1 MFHLPFSELCA
12 IMPLMKIANFSRFA
26 CVLLLAVTVTAP
38 VSSKGFFS
46 KLFGKSS
53 TTAGGSVGAD
63 REQLLLVSAEDMDNA
78 AKEQYAQVL
87 QEAEK
92 SGTLNT
98 DKAVYDRV
106 QNVAKRLIAQ
116 TGVFREDALKWD
128 WQVNVIKEDTVN
140 AWCMPGGKIV
150 VYTGIID
157 SLKLTDGE
165 LSAVMGHEISHA
177 LKEHSREQSSKQYVQ
192 QTGIAIVSQ
201 VAGLSE
207 AGQTVLALGTQ
218 YGITLPFSR
227 ECETE
232 ADNMGTELMARAGY
246 DPHEAI
252 KVWEKMN
259 ALGGSSVPQILSTHP
274 SNDNRIKN
282 LKTIAEKVYPLYTA
296 AVK

>member
-1 MFHLPFSELCA
+1 
-12 IMPLMKIANFSRFA
+12 MKRLHRYIS
-26 CVLLLAVTVTAP
+26 VLLLAAALTAP
-38 VSSKGFFS
+38 VSAKGFFS

-53 TTAGGSVGAD
+53 TTSGGSVGAD
-63 REQLLLVSAEDMDNA
+63 REQFMLVSAEDMDKQA
-78 AKEQYAQVL
+78 QEQYAQVL
-87 QEAEK
+87 KEAGEA
-92 SGTLNT
+92 GTLNT
-98 DKAVYDRV
+98 DKAVYNRV
-106 QNVAKRLIAQ
+106 QSVAQKLIAQ

-157 SLKLTDGE
+157 SLQLTDGE
-165 LSAVMGHEISHA
+165 LAAVMGHEISHA
-177 LKEHSREQSSKQYVQ
+177 LKEHSREQASKQYLQ
-192 QTGIAIVSQ
+192 QAGISVVSQ
-201 VAGLSE
+201 AAGLGE
-207 AGQTVLALGTQ
+207 VGQTVLLLGGQ
-218 YGITLPFSR
+218 YGLTLPFSR

-259 ALGGSSVPQILSTHP
+259 KLGGSSVPQILSTHP

-282 LKTIAEKVYPLYTA
+282 LTTIAETVYPLYQDTQ
-296 AVK
+296 KKKKK

>member
-1 MFHLPFSELCA
+1 MFLTA
-12 IMPLMKIANFSRFA
+12 A
-26 CVLLLAVTVTAP
+26 LAVTPLSA
-38 VSSKGFFS
+38 KGFFS

-53 TTAGGSVGAD
+53 TTSAGAVGAD
-63 REQLLLVSAEDMDNA
+63 REQFMLVSAEDMDKQA
-78 AKEQYAQVL
+78 QEQYAQVL
-87 QEAEK
+87 KEAGDA
-92 SGTLNT
+92 GTLNT
-98 DKAVYDRV
+98 DKAVYNRV
-106 QNVAKRLIAQ
+106 QSVAQKLIAQ

-165 LSAVMGHEISHA
+165 LAAVMGHEIAHA
-177 LKEHSREQSSKQYVQ
+177 LKEHSREQASKQALQ
-192 QTGIAIVSQ
+192 QAGISVVSQ
-201 VAGLSE
+201 AAGLGE
-207 AGQTVLALGTQ
+207 MGQTVLLLGGQ
-218 YGITLPFSR
+218 YGLTLPFSR

-259 ALGGSSVPQILSTHP
+259 KLGGSSVPQILSTHP

-282 LKTIAEKVYPLYTA
+282 LTSVAETVYPLYQDTQ
-296 AVK
+296 KKKKK